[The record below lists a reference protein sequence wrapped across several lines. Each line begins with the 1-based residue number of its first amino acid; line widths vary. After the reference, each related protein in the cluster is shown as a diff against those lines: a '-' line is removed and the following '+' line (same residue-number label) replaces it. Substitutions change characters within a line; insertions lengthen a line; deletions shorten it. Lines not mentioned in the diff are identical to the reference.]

1 MRLSFNRLITVT
13 ENTLVAMETKGWDRN
28 KNGTVGRFQQDPLCV
43 AGRYLEMFAAFPHAS
58 QFFLSPNSKDLQ
70 QGRVDT
76 AGMGEEG
83 SQNLG
88 LAFEFGKSTLS
99 CKNPKEIYR

>member
-28 KNGTVGRFQQDPLCV
+28 KGGRFQRDPLCV

-83 SQNLG
+83 SRNLG